1 MLPNTA
7 ATMRQSSTVPTTA
20 GTSTTLD
27 VVGTLLEGAAN
38 KLVVIRTVLIVYVV
52 KCGGVSERCVPIS
65 STLLTGGIT
74 VDDCDNGVSVTSEL
88 EISAVSLYTSDD
100 CDDDVSATSELV
112 TSAVLPYISDDCD
125 DDASAEYVDTV
136 EQSMGIGPRATQLH
150 FESEFMQLLMQTSL
164 LSKVMLVSDVKVSK
178 LLSLTVT
185 LPMHHQVTLV
195 VTREQENWFI
205 HWLLKSVLPVH
216 SISPQHCFHVHDME
230 QDEGH

>member
-1 MLPNTA
+1 MLPNIA
-7 ATMRQSSTVPTTA
+7 ATMRQSSAVPTTA

-27 VVGTLLEGAAN
+27 VAGTLLEDVAN
-38 KLVVIRTVLIVYVV
+38 KLVVIRTVLIVDVV
-52 KCGGVSERCVPIS
+52 KCVGVSERCVPS
-65 STLLTGGIT
+65 RLLTGGIT
-74 VDDCDNGVSVTSEL
+74 SDDCDNGVSVTSEL
-88 EISAVSLYTSDD
+88 EISAVSLYTLDD
-100 CDDDVSATSELV
+100 CDDGVSATSELV
-112 TSAVLPYISDDCD
+112 TSSASPYISDDCD

-136 EQSMGIGPRATQLH
+136 EQSKGIGPRATQLH
-150 FESEFMQLLMQTSL
+150 SKSEFMQLPMQTSL

-205 HWLLKSVLPVH
+205 HGLLKSVLPVH